1 MGVKYYLIE
10 PTGKKGFI
18 THEDN
23 ELSHIVGYP
32 GNIWGTENAA
42 WAARVGADEL
52 PKDIAQDIVTRA
64 QIEGGIEPADEQVH
78 VILP

>member
-1 MGVKYYLIE
+1 MAVKYYLIE

-32 GNIWGTENAA
+32 GNIWGTENAV

-52 PKDIAQDIVTRA
+52 PKDIAQDIVNRD
-64 QIEGGIEPADEQVH
+64 QIDNGIKPADEQVH

>member
-32 GNIWGTENAA
+32 GNIWGTENAE

-52 PKDIAQDIVTRA
+52 LQDTAQDIVRRA
-64 QIEGGIEPADEQVH
+64 QVEGGIEEADEY
-78 VILP
+78 ILLP

>member
-1 MGVKYYLIE
+1 MAVKYYLIE

>member
-1 MGVKYYLIE
+1 MAVKYYLIE

-18 THEDN
+18 THKDN

-32 GNIWGTENAA
+32 GNIWGTENAE

-52 PKDIAQDIVTRA
+52 PQDTAQDIVRRA
-64 QIEGGIEPADEQVH
+64 QVEGGIEEADGY
-78 VILP
+78 ILLP